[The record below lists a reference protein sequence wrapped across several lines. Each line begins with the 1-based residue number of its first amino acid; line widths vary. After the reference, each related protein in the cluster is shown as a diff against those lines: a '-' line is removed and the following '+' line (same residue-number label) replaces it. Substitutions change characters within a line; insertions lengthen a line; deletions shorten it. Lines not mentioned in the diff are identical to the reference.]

1 MIQRH
6 LTSPSYL
13 KTYFPIAVL
22 ALSFLVAAFQTVRRV
37 AKLQQAHSGL
47 GYQGVRARLGSQSS
61 AFGRTEL
68 PVPSPLDSDDESNI
82 ANRSSTAVADD
93 EDNDNDDGLVI
104 GGAGPINLAHTATK
118 GSVVQA
124 DKPAGQTLT
133 TIAEELAIAGLIAV
147 NIIALAK
154 GGFSGHGRDGDAPNA
169 KGYAAAIVGLLTWLY
184 AGLMVTLRLVVGKA
198 RWRIPNLWY
207 HTATIYSAQWLF
219 SLIIFRSV
227 IVNPTS
233 DLARILVIVEFSLT
247 SLLFT
252 LAITTRQGNKTALL
266 EWEEGLPPSREGLAS
281 ILSHFTFTWV
291 DQIMWEG
298 YVKPFEMERV
308 WNLDPKDKAGVVL
321 SRYRQ
326 VKKTFSLSLH
336 LLLFFKHELFV
347 QTGWAIMSGIF
358 TFAPTMLLKAILEY
372 VEHPDQAPRSVL
384 WLYVIGL
391 PLTDLIRSFGDN
403 RALWVGRKI
412 CINIRAILV
421 GEIYAKA
428 LRRKAAAGNDSV
440 LGDKADKAAAAAA
453 EANSKKSWVDS
464 VKSKLG
470 LKKKVG
476 QSGAANGAGTGA
488 DANGEAEAAAGGASS
503 KDKEAGSD
511 EQANIGTIIN
521 LMSVDSFK
529 VSEVTAYL
537 HFLVASAPTQLLVSI
552 YLLYRVMGL
561 SAIPGFVVM
570 ALLLPV
576 NIGFAKAFHSTQK
589 KIMMATDKRI
599 HATNEILQ
607 NIRIVKYFAW
617 ELRFGNIVD
626 EKRRAELE
634 ALRKR
639 FIIWACAVAVWNT
652 VPILITFCCFLIYT
666 IVEQKPLYPS
676 VAFTAISLFMLLRYP
691 LDQLGDMIAHVQESQ
706 VSIDRIEEF
715 LSEEE
720 TEKFEQLGADNIDET
735 TGDRVIGFRKNASF
749 IWGGKDVVADDGS
762 MAFRLLDLDIDFQIG
777 KLNVITGPTG
787 SGKTS
792 LLMALLGEM
801 TILSGKVYFPGGRSR
816 EDVRPDP
823 ETGLAETCAYVAQQA
838 WLVNASIKE
847 NILFSSPFDE
857 QRYRDVIV
865 ACALERD
872 LHETLDNGDETLV
885 GEKGITLSGG
895 QKQRISLARA
905 LYSNSRHL
913 LLDDCLSAVDSHTAQ
928 WIFNNCIRGPLMRNR
943 TCILVTHNI
952 SLCVPFSDYVVI
964 MNNGRVTAQ
973 GPSQEVIAAGKLGE
987 EILHKSTTG
996 AADISRIPSRVPS
1009 SVGDDDNDD
1018 DENDGD
1024 QTLIDNG
1031 GAADPSL
1038 PSTGSGAAT
1047 AASKNKSKNKKKNKK
1062 DVKKQDALEETKAT
1076 GAVKWPVMKLYLGS
1090 MGPWWFWVVAM
1101 LVFSAQQMSL
1111 VASNLWIKEWANQ
1124 YSDEASALASMAA
1137 SRINSTFLLGSLASA
1152 GSVGQ
1157 TSLVSRSLSQV
1168 FSPNTVSH
1176 ITSIPQQW
1184 MPKNS
1189 TVFEADTALE
1199 ALMKPQVNA
1208 HYYITVLAV
1217 IGLVGAAFAFVRDI
1231 WIFFGSL
1238 TASWKLH
1245 NRLMHSV
1252 SFARFKFFDVTPLG
1266 QMMNRFS
1273 KDLEAVDQEVAPV
1286 AISVMTCA
1294 LAIVIT
1300 ICLIASITP
1309 GFLVAGIF
1317 ITALYVLLGKFY
1329 LTASR
1334 DLKRL
1339 ESVQRSPLF
1348 QQFGETLSG
1357 VTTIRAYGD
1366 ERRFVRDN
1374 LKRINAQLRPFIYLW
1389 AANRWLAFRTDLL
1402 GDLVSFFAGVFVILS
1417 LGTIDAGSAG
1427 ISLSYAIGFA
1437 ENILWLVRLYAMN
1450 EQNMNSVERI
1460 KEYLEV
1466 EQEAAAIVDSNR
1478 PPANWP
1484 SQGSVEFIDYTTR
1497 YREDLDP
1504 VLRNLTFRIAPHEKV
1519 GIVGRTGAGKSSLAL
1534 ALFRALEAETGKILI
1549 DGMDIGLLGLR
1560 DLREAITIVPQE
1572 PTLFMGTLRSN
1583 LDPFDV
1589 FTNEQIF
1596 AALRRVQLIGPD
1608 ESIPSSPR
1616 PTTPTPTPTPTAN
1629 APLADSS
1636 SASST
1641 TAADT
1646 AAAATPS
1653 SPTATNKNIFLDL
1666 SSPVSESGSNL
1677 SQGQRQLL
1685 CLARAL
1691 LKNSSILLMD
1701 EATASIDYATD
1712 SKIQETLREL
1722 TSTIVTIAHRL
1733 QTIADYDKVLV
1744 LDRGSLVEYGHPWE
1758 LMKKKD
1764 GVFHSMCD
1772 MSGDYETL
1780 AKIAK
1785 KAYQDKNLIDVEGEQ

>member
-1 MIQRH
+1 MATVAAACSWPIWRVDDFTACFQQD
-6 LTSPSYL
+6 YL
-13 KTYFPIAVL
+13 KIYFSIVVL
-22 ALSFLVAAFQTVRRV
+22 ALSIFVATLQTGRHFVRL
-37 AKLQQAHSGL
+37 KQKQTGL
-47 GYQGVRARLGSQSS
+47 GYQRVRARLNSQSS
-61 AFGRTEL
+61 AAGRTEL
-68 PVPSPLDSDDESNI
+68 PNPYTLDSDDESLGVPA
-82 ANRSSTAVADD
+82 ANSSSTAVADD
-93 EDNDNDDGLVI
+93 EDDENEADELLIN
-104 GGAGPINLAHTATK
+104 AGPINLAQSTTK
-118 GSVVQA
+118 GLIVHA
-124 DKPAGQTLT
+124 DKPAGQTFFI
-133 TIAEELAIAGLIAV
+133 IAEELAVAGLVAV
-147 NIIALAK
+147 NVIALVK
-154 GGFSGHGRDGDAPNA
+154 GGYPGTGRGNDGRNT
-169 KGYAAAIVGLLTWLY
+169 KSHTAAIVGLLTWLY
-184 AGLMVTLRLVVGKA
+184 AGTYVSLRLLAGNS
-198 RWRIPNLWY
+198 RWQIPHLWN
-207 HTATIYSAQWLF
+207 HTAAIYTLQWIF

-227 IVNPTS
+227 FVNPIGPFAKT
-233 DLARILVIVEFSLT
+233 LVIIEFSLT
-247 SLLFT
+247 SLLFA
-252 LAITTRQGNKTALL
+252 LAITTRKGNKTVLL
-266 EWEEGLPPSREGLAS
+266 AWENGLPPSREGLAS

-298 YVKPFEMERV
+298 YREPFEMERV
-308 WNLDPKDKAGVVL
+308 WNLDPKDKAGAVL
-321 SRYRQ
+321 AQYRQ
-326 VKKTFSLSLH
+326 VRKTFALGIH
-336 LLLFFKHELFV
+336 LLMYFRRQLLV
-347 QTGWAIMSGIF
+347 QTCWAIMSGFF

-372 VEHPDQAPRSVL
+372 VEHPERAPRNVL

-391 PLTDLIRSFGDN
+391 PLTDLLRSFGDN
-403 RALWVGRKI
+403 QALWIGRKI

-428 LRRKAAAGNDSV
+428 LRRKAAAGSDSV
-440 LGDKADKAAAAAA
+440 LGDKANKADKAAVD
-453 EANSKKSWVDS
+453 EADSAKSWLNS

-470 LKKKVG
+470 LKKKVS
-476 QSGAANGAGTGA
+476 QSRTSS
-488 DANGEAEAAAGGASS
+488 GEAGIA
-503 KDKEAGSD
+503 KDKLDALD
-511 EQANIGTIIN
+511 EQANVGTIIN

-529 VSEVTAYL
+529 VSEITAYL
-537 HFLVASAPTQLLVSI
+537 HFLVASAPTQLIVSI
-552 YLLYRVMGL
+552 FLLYRVMGY
-561 SAIPGFVVM
+561 SAIPGFIVM

-576 NIGFAKAFHSTQK
+576 NIGFAKAFQSTQK

-626 EKRRAELE
+626 EKRRVELQ
-634 ALRKR
+634 ALRNR
-639 FIIWACAVAVWNT
+639 YTIWACAVAVWNT

-666 IVEQKPLYPS
+666 IVEKKPLYPS

-720 TEKFEQLGADNIDET
+720 TEKFDQLGVDNIDEA
-735 TGDRVIGFRKNASF
+735 TGEHVIGFRKNASF
-749 IWGGKDVVADDGS
+749 IWGGKDVVAEDGT
-762 MAFRLLDLDIDFQIG
+762 MAFRLLDLNLDFQIG
-777 KLNVITGPTG
+777 KLNIITGPTG

-801 TILSGKVYFPGGRSR
+801 TNLNGKVYFPGGRSR

-823 ETGLAETCAYVAQQA
+823 ETNLAETCAYVAQQA

-847 NILFSSPFDE
+847 NILFSSRFDE

-964 MNNGRVTAQ
+964 MDNGRVTAQ
-973 GPSQEVIAAGKLGE
+973 GLSQDVIASGKLGE
-987 EILHKSTTG
+987 KILHKSATG

-1009 SVGDDDNDD
+1009 SVGDCENENGDDS
-1018 DENDGD
+1018 
-1024 QTLIDNG
+1024 TLIDNG

-1038 PSTGSGAAT
+1038 PSDVNGAAAT
-1047 AASKNKSKNKKKNKK
+1047 ANSKKKI
-1062 DVKKQDALEETKAT
+1062 VKKQDVLEETKAT

-1090 MGPWWFWVVAM
+1090 MGPWWFWVVAVA
-1101 LVFSAQQMSL
+1101 VFSSQQLCL

-1124 YSDEASALASMAA
+1124 YAAEASAPTSMTAV
-1137 SRINSTFLLGSLASA
+1137 RLNSTLGSLAAS
-1152 GSVGQ
+1152 GVGQ

-1168 FSPNTVSH
+1168 FSPNTVNY
-1176 ITSIPQQW
+1176 IASIPQQFL
-1184 MPKNS
+1184 PQNS
-1189 TVFEADTALE
+1189 TVFQADTALE
-1199 ALMKPQVNA
+1199 ALMKPEVNA

-1217 IGLVGAAFAFVRDI
+1217 IGLVGAAFAFIRDI

-1273 KDLEAVDQEVAPV
+1273 KDLEAIDQEVAPV

-1300 ICLIASITP
+1300 VVLIASVTP
-1309 GFLVAGIF
+1309 AFLVAGIF

-1374 LKRINAQLRPFIYLW
+1374 LSRINAQLRPFIYLW

-1437 ENILWLVRLYAMN
+1437 ENILWLVRLYATN

-1466 EQEAAAIVDSNR
+1466 EQEAAAIVDDNR

-1497 YREDLDP
+1497 YREDLEP

-1534 ALFRALEAETGKILI
+1534 ALFRALEAETGKILV

-1560 DLREAITIVPQE
+1560 DLRESITIVPQE
-1572 PTLFMGTLRSN
+1572 PTLFLGTLRSN

-1589 FTNEQIF
+1589 FTDDRIF
-1596 AALRRVQLIGPD
+1596 AALRRVHLIGPD

-1616 PTTPTPTPTPTAN
+1616 PETPTPDATLTAN
-1629 APLADSS
+1629 STGSS
-1636 SASST
+1636 I
-1641 TAADT
+1641 
-1646 AAAATPS
+1646 PS
-1653 SPTATNKNIFLDL
+1653 SPTATNKNTFLDL

-1691 LKNSSILLMD
+1691 LKDSSILLMD

-1744 LDRGSLVEYGHPWE
+1744 LDRGQLVEYGHPWE

-1764 GVFHSMCD
+1764 GAFRSMCD
-1772 MSGDYETL
+1772 MSGDYDML
-1780 AKIAK
+1780 SKVAK
-1785 KAYQDKNLIDVEGEQ
+1785 KAYQDKNLIDVEDEQ

>member
-1 MIQRH
+1 MAAAVASCSWPIWRVDDFTVCFQRD
-6 LTSPSYL
+6 YL

-22 ALSFLVAAFQTVRRV
+22 SLSFLVAAFQTIQRIR
-37 AKLQQAHSGL
+37 KLKQKHSGL
-47 GYQGVRARLGSQSS
+47 GYQGIRARLDSQSS
-61 AFGRTEL
+61 AAGRTEL
-68 PVPSPLDSDDESNI
+68 PVPSPLDSDDESNGASA

-93 EDNDNDDGLVI
+93 DDDDDNNDDDDLVI
-104 GGAGPINLAHTATK
+104 GGGPINLARITTK
-118 GSVVQA
+118 GSIVQA
-124 DKPAGQTLT
+124 DKPAGQT
-133 TIAEELAIAGLIAV
+133 ISIVIEELSIAGLIAV
-147 NIIALAK
+147 NVIALAK
-154 GGFSGHGRDGDAPNA
+154 GGFSGHGRDGEVPNS
-169 KGYAAAIVGLLTWLY
+169 KGYAAAIAGLLTWLY
-184 AGLMVTLRLVVGKA
+184 AGLFVTLRLVVGKA
-198 RWRIPNLWY
+198 RWQIPHLWN
-207 HTATIYSAQWLF
+207 HTALIYSVQWLF
-219 SLIIFRSV
+219 SLVIFRSV
-227 IVNPTS
+227 LINPTS
-233 DLARILVIVEFSLT
+233 GLAKILIIVEFSLT

-252 LAITTRQGNKTALL
+252 LAVTTRKGNKTVLL
-266 EWEEGLPPSREGLAS
+266 EWEDGLPPAREGLAS

-298 YVKPFEMERV
+298 YREPLEMERV
-308 WNLDPKDKAGVVL
+308 WNLDPKDKAGAVL
-321 SRYRQ
+321 ARYRQ
-326 VKKTFSLSLH
+326 VKKRLSLSVH
-336 LLLFFKHELFV
+336 LLLYFKRELLV

-372 VEHPDQAPRSVL
+372 VEHPDRAPRNVL

-391 PLTDLIRSFGDN
+391 PITDLIRSFGDN

-440 LGDKADKAAAAAA
+440 LGDKADKATAGAADG
-453 EANSKKSWVDS
+453 KKGWVDS

-470 LKKKVG
+470 LKKKTSQNGV
-476 QSGAANGAGTGA
+476 ANGTAAAA
-488 DANGEAEAAAGGASS
+488 DANGAAEAAGGDS
-503 KDKEAGSD
+503 KDKDAGAD

-552 YLLYRVMGL
+552 VLLYRVMGL
-561 SAIPGFVVM
+561 SAIPGFVIM

-626 EKRRAELE
+626 EKRRAELR

-639 FIIWACAVAVWNT
+639 YIIWACAVAVWNT

-666 IVEQKPLYPS
+666 IVEKKPLYPS

-720 TEKFEQLGADNIDET
+720 TEKFDQLGLDNIDES
-735 TGDRVIGFRKNASF
+735 TGERVIGFRKNASF
-749 IWGGKDVVADDGS
+749 IWGGKDVIADDGS
-762 MAFRLLDLDIDFQIG
+762 MAFRLLDLDVDFQIG

-801 TILSGKVYFPGGRSR
+801 TILNGKVYFPGGRSR

-823 ETGLAETCAYVAQQA
+823 ETNLAETCAYVAQQA

-872 LHETLDNGDETLV
+872 LNETLDNGDETLV

-952 SLCVPFSDYVVI
+952 SLCVPFSDFVVI
-964 MNNGRVTAQ
+964 MNNGRITAQ
-973 GPSQEVIAAGKLGE
+973 GPSQEVIASGKLGE
-987 EILHKSTTG
+987 EILHKSSTG

-1009 SVGDDDNDD
+1009 SVGD
-1018 DENDGD
+1018 ENENGD
-1024 QTLIDNG
+1024 SATLIDNG

-1038 PSTGSGAAT
+1038 PSGGNGAVPTGKG
-1047 AASKNKSKNKKKNKK
+1047 KKNK
-1062 DVKKQDALEETKAT
+1062 DAKKQDALEETKAT

-1090 MGPWWFWVVAM
+1090 MGPWWFWVVAVC
-1101 LVFSAQQMSL
+1101 VFSSQQLSL

-1124 YSDEASALASMAA
+1124 YAEEASTLSFMAA
-1137 SRINSTFLLGSLASA
+1137 SRLNSTLGSLAAS
-1152 GSVGQ
+1152 GVGQ

-1168 FSPNTVSH
+1168 FSPNTVNH

-1184 MPKNS
+1184 LPKNS
-1189 TVFEADTALE
+1189 TVFQADTALE
-1199 ALMKPQVNA
+1199 ALMKPEVNA
-1208 HYYITVLAV
+1208 HYYITVLAA
-1217 IGLVGAAFAFVRDI
+1217 IGLVGAAFAFIRDL

-1300 ICLIASITP
+1300 IVLIASITP

-1317 ITALYVLLGKFY
+1317 ITALYILLGKFY
-1329 LTASR
+1329 LAASR

-1374 LKRINAQLRPFIYLW
+1374 LSRINAQLRPFIYLW

-1460 KEYLEV
+1460 KEYLDV
-1466 EQEAAAIVDSNR
+1466 EQEAAAIVDDNR

-1497 YREDLDP
+1497 YREELDP

-1549 DGMDIGLLGLR
+1549 DGMDIGLVGLR
-1560 DLREAITIVPQE
+1560 DLRESITIVPQE
-1572 PTLFMGTLRSN
+1572 PTLFMGTIRSN
-1583 LDPFDV
+1583 LDPFDA

-1608 ESIPSSPR
+1608 ESIPSTPR
-1616 PTTPTPTPTPTAN
+1616 PVTPTPNATLTAN
-1629 APLADSS
+1629 STAPS
-1636 SASST
+1636 
-1641 TAADT
+1641 
-1646 AAAATPS
+1646 TPS
-1653 SPTATNKNIFLDL
+1653 SPTATNKNVFLDL
-1666 SSPVSESGSNL
+1666 SSPVTESGSNL

-1733 QTIADYDKVLV
+1733 QTISDYDKVLV
-1744 LDRGSLVEYGHPWE
+1744 LDRGTLVEYAHPFE

-1764 GVFHSMCD
+1764 GVFRSMCE
-1772 MSGDYETL
+1772 MSGDFDTL
-1780 AKIAK
+1780 LKVAK
-1785 KAYQDKNLIDVEGEQ
+1785 KAYQDKNLIDVEGDE

>member
-1 MIQRH
+1 MATAAASCSWPIWRVDDFTVCFQRD
-6 LTSPSYL
+6 YL
-13 KTYFPIAVL
+13 KTYFPIVVL
-22 ALSFLVAAFQTVRRV
+22 GLSFLVAAFQTIHRI
-37 AKLQQAHSGL
+37 AKLNQKNSGL
-47 GYQGVRARLGSQSS
+47 GYQGVRARLDSQSS

-68 PVPSPLDSDDESNI
+68 PVPSPLDSDDESNGASA

-93 EDNDNDDGLVI
+93 DDDEDNDDDEGLVI
-104 GGAGPINLAHTATK
+104 ATGPINLVRTTTK
-118 GSVVQA
+118 GSIVQA
-124 DKPAGQTLT
+124 HKPAGQTLS
-133 TIAEELAIAGLIAV
+133 IIIEELAIAGLVVV
-147 NIIALAK
+147 NVIALAK
-154 GGFSGHGRDGDAPNA
+154 GAFSGHGRDDDAPNA

-184 AGLMVTLRLVVGKA
+184 AGLFVTLRLVVGKA
-198 RWRIPNLWY
+198 RWQIPHLWN
-207 HTATIYSAQWLF
+207 HTAIIYSAQWFF

-227 IVNPTS
+227 LVKSTS
-233 DLARILVIVEFSLT
+233 GLAKILVIVEFALT

-252 LAITTRQGNKTALL
+252 LAITTRKGNKTVLL
-266 EWEEGLPPSREGLAS
+266 EWEDGLPPSREGLAS
-281 ILSHFTFTWV
+281 ILSHYTFTWV
-291 DQIMWEG
+291 DRIMWEG
-298 YVKPFEMERV
+298 YCEPLEMERV
-308 WNLDPKDKAGVVL
+308 WNLDPKDKAGAVL
-321 SRYRQ
+321 ARYRH
-326 VKKTFSLSLH
+326 VKKTMALGIH
-336 LLLFFKHELFV
+336 LLMYFKHELLV

-372 VEHPDQAPRSVL
+372 VEHPDEAPRNVL

-391 PLTDLIRSFGDN
+391 PITDLIRSFGDN

-428 LRRKAAAGNDSV
+428 LRRKAAAGSDSV
-440 LGDKADKAAAAAA
+440 LGDKADKVGAAAAAA
-453 EANSKKSWVDS
+453 EGKKGWVDS
-464 VKSKLG
+464 VKGKLG
-470 LKKKVG
+470 LKKKASQFSVSTG
-476 QSGAANGAGTGA
+476 TATGA
-488 DANGEAEAAAGGASS
+488 DANGEAEAAAGAPQ
-503 KDKEAGSD
+503 KDKEADSD

-561 SAIPGFVVM
+561 SAIPGFVIM

-626 EKRRAELE
+626 EKRRAELQ
-634 ALRKR
+634 ALRQR
-639 FIIWACAVAVWNT
+639 YIIWACAVAVWNT

-666 IVEQKPLYPS
+666 IVEKKPLYPS

-720 TEKFEQLGADNIDET
+720 TEKFDQLGLDNIDET
-735 TGDRVIGFRKNASF
+735 TGERVIGFRKNASF
-749 IWGGKDVVADDGS
+749 IWGGKNVVAEDGS

-801 TILSGKVYFPGGRSR
+801 TILNGKVYFPGGRSR

-823 ETGLAETCAYVAQQA
+823 ETNLAETCAYVAQQA

-952 SLCVPFSDYVVI
+952 SLCVPFSDFVVI

-973 GPSQEVIAAGKLGE
+973 GPSQEVIASGKLGE
-987 EILHKSTTG
+987 EILHKSVSG

-1009 SVGDDDNDD
+1009 SVGDDD
-1018 DENDGD
+1018 ENAGD
-1024 QTLIDNG
+1024 NTLIDNG

-1038 PSTGSGAAT
+1038 PSTGNGAA
-1047 AASKNKSKNKKKNKK
+1047 AAAKNKKKKGA
-1062 DVKKQDALEETKAT
+1062 KKQDALEETKAT

-1090 MGPWWFWVVAM
+1090 MGPWWFWVVAVF
-1101 LVFSAQQMSL
+1101 VFSSQQMSL

-1124 YSDEASALASMAA
+1124 YTEEATALASTAA
-1137 SRINSTFLLGSLASA
+1137 SRFNSTLGLLAAS
-1152 GSVGQ
+1152 GVGQ

-1168 FSPNTVSH
+1168 FSPNTVNH

-1184 MPKNS
+1184 IPKNS
-1189 TVFEADTALE
+1189 TVFQADTALE
-1199 ALMKPQVNA
+1199 ALMKPEVNA
-1208 HYYITVLAV
+1208 NYYITVLAV
-1217 IGLVGAAFAFVRDI
+1217 IGLAGASFAFIRDI

-1245 NRLMHSV
+1245 NRLMTSV

-1300 ICLIASITP
+1300 IVLIASITP

-1329 LTASR
+1329 LSASR

-1374 LKRINAQLRPFIYLW
+1374 LTRINAQLRPFIYLW

-1417 LGTIDAGSAG
+1417 VGTIDAGSAG

-1460 KEYLEV
+1460 KEYLDV
-1466 EQEAAAIVDSNR
+1466 EQEAAAIVDDNR

-1497 YREDLDP
+1497 YREELDP

-1549 DGMDIGLLGLR
+1549 DGMDIGLVGLR
-1560 DLREAITIVPQE
+1560 DLRESITIVPQE
-1572 PTLFMGTLRSN
+1572 PTLFMGTIRSN

-1589 FTNEQIF
+1589 FTDEQIF

-1608 ESIPSSPR
+1608 ESIPSTPR
-1616 PTTPTPTPTPTAN
+1616 PVTPTPN
-1629 APLADSS
+1629 ATLTGSPS
-1636 SASST
+1636 
-1641 TAADT
+1641 
-1646 AAAATPS
+1646 TPS
-1653 SPTATNKNIFLDL
+1653 SPTATNKNVFLDL

-1764 GVFHSMCD
+1764 GVFRSMCD

-1780 AKIAK
+1780 AKVAK
-1785 KAYQDKNLIDVEGEQ
+1785 KAYQDKNLIDVEGDD